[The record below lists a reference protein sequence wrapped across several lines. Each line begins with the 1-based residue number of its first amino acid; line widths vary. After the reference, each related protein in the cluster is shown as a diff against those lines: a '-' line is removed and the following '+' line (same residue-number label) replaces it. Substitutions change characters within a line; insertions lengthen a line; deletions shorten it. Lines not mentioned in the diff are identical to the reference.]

1 MGEEGGFALPHSAA
15 KIQPETFQQGNSF
28 IYETSCF
35 VVKQAGGLKQNHTLS
50 LTLKGENRMNDQEVT
65 IFKTA
70 VAAHRTA
77 AGGPSAAAAPGAIWR
92 VINRP
97 NRDSAVAFINLA
109 PAQKAGEAAFSNRPD
124 GTVDTYYF
132 L

>member
-1 MGEEGGFALPHSAA
+1 
-15 KIQPETFQQGNSF
+15 
-28 IYETSCF
+28 
-35 VVKQAGGLKQNHTLS
+35 
-50 LTLKGENRMNDQEVT
+50 MNDREVE

-70 VAAHRTA
+70 IAAAARTA
-77 AGGPSAAAAPGAIWR
+77 APSGPAAAPPGATWH

-97 NRDSAVAFINLA
+97 NMASAVAFINLP
-109 PAQKAGEAAFSNRPD
+109 PAQGAGEAAFSNRPD

>member
-1 MGEEGGFALPHSAA
+1 M
-15 KIQPETFQQGNSF
+15 T
-28 IYETSCF
+28 
-35 VVKQAGGLKQNHTLS
+35 
-50 LTLKGENRMNDQEVT
+50 ENEVT

-70 VAAHRTA
+70 VAAHRP
-77 AGGPSAAAAPGAIWR
+77 AGASAAAASAKIWR

-97 NRDSAVAFINLA
+97 DRAAAVAFINLS
-109 PAQKAGEAAFSNRPD
+109 PAQGAGEAAFSNRPD

>member
-1 MGEEGGFALPHSAA
+1 
-15 KIQPETFQQGNSF
+15 
-28 IYETSCF
+28 
-35 VVKQAGGLKQNHTLS
+35 
-50 LTLKGENRMNDQEVT
+50 MNDHEIT
-65 IFKTA
+65 IYKTA
-70 VAAHRTA
+70 VAAAHRSASGAAIAA
-77 AGGPSAAAAPGAIWR
+77 AGPGAIWR

-124 GTVDTYYF
+124 GTVDTYFF

>member
-1 MGEEGGFALPHSAA
+1 
-15 KIQPETFQQGNSF
+15 
-28 IYETSCF
+28 
-35 VVKQAGGLKQNHTLS
+35 
-50 LTLKGENRMNDQEVT
+50 MNDHEASL
-65 IFKTA
+65 FKA
-70 VAAHRTA
+70 AIAAHRPTAA

-97 NRDSAVAFINLA
+97 NRDSAVAFINLN
-109 PAQKAGEAAFSNRPD
+109 PPQKAGEAAYSNRAD

>member
-1 MGEEGGFALPHSAA
+1 
-15 KIQPETFQQGNSF
+15 
-28 IYETSCF
+28 
-35 VVKQAGGLKQNHTLS
+35 
-50 LTLKGENRMNDQEVT
+50 MNDHEVT

-70 VAAHRTA
+70 IAGAQKTATTA
-77 AGGPSAAAAPGAIWR
+77 AASVKIWR

-97 NRDSAVAFINLA
+97 NPAAAVAFINLP
-109 PAQKAGEAAFSNRPD
+109 PAQGAGEAAYSNRPD

>member
-1 MGEEGGFALPHSAA
+1 MSSKELFDIFYSVPNPHFNAFFEASTGASEKHPLA
-15 KIQPETFQQGNSF
+15 DLVANTSVETP
-28 IYETSCF
+28 
-35 VVKQAGGLKQNHTLS
+35 
-50 LTLKGENRMNDQEVT
+50 
-65 IFKTA
+65 
-70 VAAHRTA
+70 
-77 AGGPSAAAAPGAIWR
+77 GPSAAAAPGAIWR

>member
-1 MGEEGGFALPHSAA
+1 
-15 KIQPETFQQGNSF
+15 
-28 IYETSCF
+28 
-35 VVKQAGGLKQNHTLS
+35 
-50 LTLKGENRMNDQEVT
+50 MNDQEVT

-77 AGGPSAAAAPGAIWR
+77 SATPGAAAALSVKIWR

-97 NRDSAVAFINLA
+97 NRDAAVAFINLA
-109 PAQKAGEAAFSNRPD
+109 PAQGAGEAAYSNRPD

>member
-1 MGEEGGFALPHSAA
+1 
-15 KIQPETFQQGNSF
+15 
-28 IYETSCF
+28 
-35 VVKQAGGLKQNHTLS
+35 
-50 LTLKGENRMNDQEVT
+50 MNDHEAN

-70 VAAHRTA
+70 IAAHRTA
-77 AGGPSAAAAPGAIWR
+77 PAAAGSSAAAAPKIWR

-97 NRDSAVAFINLA
+97 NRDSAVAWVNFS
-109 PAQKAGEAAFSNRPD
+109 PAQGAGEAAFSNRAD

>member
-1 MGEEGGFALPHSAA
+1 
-15 KIQPETFQQGNSF
+15 
-28 IYETSCF
+28 
-35 VVKQAGGLKQNHTLS
+35 
-50 LTLKGENRMNDQEVT
+50 MNDQEVT

-77 AGGPSAAAAPGAIWR
+77 SVTAAAAASGKIWR

-97 NRDSAVAFINLA
+97 NRDAAVAFINLS
-109 PAQKAGEAAFSNRPD
+109 PAQGAGEAAFSNRPD

>member
-1 MGEEGGFALPHSAA
+1 MTDH
-15 KIQPETFQQGNSF
+15 
-28 IYETSCF
+28 
-35 VVKQAGGLKQNHTLS
+35 
-50 LTLKGENRMNDQEVT
+50 EVT

-70 VAAHRTA
+70 IAAAHRSGAA
-77 AGGPSAAAAPGAIWR
+77 AGTATSTAGPGAIWR

-97 NRDSAVAFINLA
+97 DRASAVAFINLT
-109 PAQKAGEAAFSNRPD
+109 PAQGAGEAAFSNRPD